1 MIRSIL
7 AILAGIATL
16 AGASFAIEAAV
27 DPLLLRLFPQALPSE
42 AALAYNL
49 PAMLFQVSYTTL
61 CIVAGGYVTAWV
73 ARRRMALH
81 AVIMGAI
88 EVGLT
93 VLAMR
98 AFADK
103 APLRMWIASMII
115 TTPAAW
121 CGGVLAAR
129 SDRKKDQ
136 ARSAAFG
143 LNS

>member
-7 AILAGIATL
+7 AVLAGIATL
-16 AGASFAIEAAV
+16 TAASFAIEAAV
-27 DPLLLRLFPQALPSE
+27 DPLLMRLFPQALPNE
-42 AALAYNL
+42 AAIAYNL
-49 PAMLFQVSYTTL
+49 PAMLLQVSYTTL
-61 CIVAGGYVTAWV
+61 CIIAGGYVTAWL
-73 ARRRMALH
+73 ARRARIQH

-103 APLRMWIASMII
+103 APLRMWIASMMI
-115 TTPAAW
+115 TAPAAW